1 MYIQY
6 FFQELKKCFESQ
18 DIQLLQDTIKNMN
31 QEDATYYMK
40 RCVDSGLW
48 VPDANKDK
56 SSAEDDDKP
65 QEENIYSEIDSL

>member
-1 MYIQY
+1 M
-6 FFQELKKCFESQ
+6 KKCFESQ

-48 VPDANKDK
+48 VPDAGKDK
-56 SSAEDDDKP
+56 STTEDDDKP
-65 QEENIYSEIDSL
+65 QEENIYSEINSS

>member
-1 MYIQY
+1 M
-6 FFQELKKCFESQ
+6 KKCFESQ

-56 SSAEDDDKP
+56 SSAEDDDKI
-65 QEENIYSEIDSL
+65 QEENIYSEINSS

>member
-1 MYIQY
+1 M
-6 FFQELKKCFESQ
+6 KRCFESQ

-31 QEDATYYMK
+31 QEDAAYYMK

-56 SSAEDDDKP
+56 TNTEDNKT
-65 QEENIYSEIDSL
+65 QEENIYSEINNS

>member
-1 MYIQY
+1 M
-6 FFQELKKCFESQ
+6 KKCFESQ

-56 SSAEDDDKP
+56 SSAEDDDKT
-65 QEENIYSEIDSL
+65 QEENIYSEINSL

>member
-1 MYIQY
+1 M
-6 FFQELKKCFESQ
+6 KKCFESQ

-56 SSAEDDDKP
+56 SSAEDDDKT
-65 QEENIYSEIDSL
+65 QEENIYSDINSS

>member
-1 MYIQY
+1 M
-6 FFQELKKCFESQ
+6 KKCFESQ

-56 SSAEDDDKP
+56 SSAEDDDKT
-65 QEENIYSEIDSL
+65 QEENIYSEINSS

>member
-1 MYIQY
+1 M
-6 FFQELKKCFESQ
+6 KKCFESQ

-56 SSAEDDDKP
+56 SSTEDDDKT
-65 QEENIYSEIDSL
+65 QEENIYSEINSS

>member
-1 MYIQY
+1 
-6 FFQELKKCFESQ
+6 LKKCFESQ

-48 VPDANKDK
+48 VPDASAVDK
-56 SSAEDDDKP
+56 NSAGDYDKT
-65 QEENIYSEIDSL
+65 QEENVYSEINNS

>member
-1 MYIQY
+1 M
-6 FFQELKKCFESQ
+6 KKCFESQ

-65 QEENIYSEIDSL
+65 QEENIYSEINSL

>member
-1 MYIQY
+1 
-6 FFQELKKCFESQ
+6 
-18 DIQLLQDTIKNMN
+18 MN

-65 QEENIYSEIDSL
+65 QEENIYSEIDSSK

>member
-1 MYIQY
+1 
-6 FFQELKKCFESQ
+6 LKKCFESQ

-56 SSAEDDDKP
+56 SSAEDDDKT
-65 QEENIYSEIDSL
+65 QEENIYSEINSS

>member
-1 MYIQY
+1 
-6 FFQELKKCFESQ
+6 LKKCFESQ
-18 DIQLLQDTIKNMN
+18 DVQLLQDTIKNMN

-56 SSAEDDDKP
+56 SSAEDDDKT
-65 QEENIYSEIDSL
+65 QEENVYSEINSS

>member
-1 MYIQY
+1 
-6 FFQELKKCFESQ
+6 LKKCFESQ

-56 SSAEDDDKP
+56 SSAENDDKT
-65 QEENIYSEIDSL
+65 QEENVYSEINSS

>member
-1 MYIQY
+1 
-6 FFQELKKCFESQ
+6 LKKCFESQ

-65 QEENIYSEIDSL
+65 QEENIYSEINSL

>member
-1 MYIQY
+1 
-6 FFQELKKCFESQ
+6 LKKCFESQ

>member
-1 MYIQY
+1 
-6 FFQELKKCFESQ
+6 LKKCFESQ

-56 SSAEDDDKP
+56 SSAEDEDKT
-65 QEENIYSEIDSL
+65 QEENIYSEINSS

>member
-1 MYIQY
+1 M
-6 FFQELKKCFESQ
+6 KKCFESQ

-56 SSAEDDDKP
+56 SSAEDEDKT
-65 QEENIYSEIDSL
+65 QEENIYSEINSS